1 MNWTSTWISMKQ
13 GLKVRRHHWKGY
25 WRIAGGEL
33 IIHTA
38 QGNDIN
44 FREVSDFG
52 MNLCQMCCDDWE
64 VVEEEKCT
72 AEEPL
77 SQKK

>member
-1 MNWTSTWISMKQ
+1 MFFF
-13 GLKVRRHHWKGY
+13 KVFCVDGVV
-25 WRIAGGEL
+25 ICL
-33 IIHTA
+33 
-38 QGNDIN
+38 
-44 FREVSDFG
+44 FPLG

-64 VVEEEKCT
+64 VVEEERCT

>member
-1 MNWTSTWISMKQ
+1 MNWTSAWISMKQ

-33 IIHTA
+33 IIHTV

-64 VVEEEKCT
+64 VVEEENVQEK
-72 AEEPL
+72 AI
-77 SQKK
+77 